1 MHEMVEVLEQRPV
14 FDFEIILVNDGSDD
28 GTFEIISALC
38 GDFRIKGL
46 DLSRNFGQPAATMA
60 GLTHSSGSLI
70 VYADDDGQTPF
81 QDLWGLIGS
90 LDETTDVVFAQL
102 DNREISWIRRFGSKA
117 ADVMANTLLGKSK
130 NVRMGNFWVARRFV
144 INQVLLSR
152 SPFPYLGGLLIKSTQ
167 RIGGFQTAIRPRR
180 TGLSGYRLISRLSLW
195 LDGATAFSVAPL
207 RISALIGVFFGLV
220 GLALAATAVIRWVS
234 DPAITPGYTSL
245 FASTIF
251 FGGLNLVA
259 IGLVG
264 EYVGRLYLSV
274 NGLPQFV
281 TRSKINLD

>member
-1 MHEMVEVLEQRPV
+1 MHEMVEVLEQRPA

-38 GDFRIKGL
+38 RDFRIKGL